1 MPLQTVG
8 CQWNFSTAFNRNNG
22 SKATNVAHSSLSPIK
37 MGIYS
42 HPSQHIS
49 NPSPSLSPKGP
60 LCLSIFTVSHAR
72 LLLYPCS
79 RSYPCC
85 QPALLEEAFLE
96 LFPDLSIMMKKPR
109 GKKIGNPWVGRE
121 RGLEPKKRV
130 QWSQTHLDI
139 WTWPLNRGRSGRGVI
154 RAQLFPPQMFDH
166 NATSHWETPREKK
179 RLKYWSSW
187 LKEAGKMSPC
197 PSRSIQ
203 QREAGNGERSCRPKL
218 VAIRS
223 AHLLLSAFLQGLIS
237 QLLQVHKLFPPVEG
251 IFGEQ

>member
-1 MPLQTVG
+1 MFKVIPLLSAS
-8 CQWNFSTAFNRNNG
+8 FIRG
-22 SKATNVAHSSLSPIK
+22 SFP
-37 MGIYS
+37 GIV
-42 HPSQHIS
+42 PRSQ
-49 NPSPSLSPKGP
+49 
-60 LCLSIFTVSHAR
+60 
-72 LLLYPCS
+72 Y
-79 RSYPCC
+79 YD
-85 QPALLEEAFLE
+85 EEA
-96 LFPDLSIMMKKPR
+96 K

-139 WTWPLNRGRSGRGVI
+139 WTRPLNRGRSGRGVI

>member
-1 MPLQTVG
+1 
-8 CQWNFSTAFNRNNG
+8 
-22 SKATNVAHSSLSPIK
+22 

-49 NPSPSLSPKGP
+49 NPSPSPSPKGP
-60 LCLSIFTVSHAR
+60 LCLSTFTVSQAR

-85 QPALLEEAFLE
+85 QPALLAEAFLE

-109 GKKIGNPWVGRE
+109 GKNRKSLGR
-121 RGLEPKKRV
+121 KREGIRAQRRA

-139 WTWPLNRGRSGRGVI
+139 WTRPLNRGRAGRGVI
-154 RAQLFPPQMFDH
+154 RVQLFPPQMFDH
-166 NATSHWETPREKK
+166 NATFHWETPREKK
-179 RLKYWSSW
+179 RLKYWSGW